1 MRNVVQPK
9 RLLLLVLLL
18 AIALGLVILA
28 TRRGASSPEFQKPA
42 NLSDR
47 EVTSLAKELGALKE
61 REKQIAETIWKPE
74 LQAEECGIVFESLWD
89 SVNRATNKFGVVASL
104 GFRDLAVPTF
114 SIPTQLPH
122 GVQVFSPTAQS
133 RQWNP
138 TDWKNFLRS
147 IEAGGWNISSLE
159 FRHNRFATNNAGLPE
174 SSVFHLIAHLNNER
188 EISRATIEGDLQVLW
203 QPSARPPSIEAIDAS
218 RLSLRTL
225 KGAPAF
231 QAAGVERIDPIEGS
245 HFIDPL
251 ILYDLDGD
259 GLSEIILAARNLVMR
274 RGADGSYTSEPLCR
288 ESPGLIFTAVIA
300 DFDGDGMA
308 DFLCSKFEGLVLFKG
323 SSHGTFD
330 TPGQPVW
337 RADPKLKYGQV
348 LTCGDIDGDGDLD
361 VWLAQYKVPYERGQM
376 PTPYFDANDGHP
388 SYLLIND
395 GTGRFTDATADAG
408 LARKRWRRT
417 YSASLADVDRDGDL
431 DLIVVSDFAGVD
443 LYLNDGRGH
452 FTEETSQWMQESKG
466 FGMAHVWADLDGDS
480 NLDLLMIGMN
490 SPTAERLESL
500 TLKRPG
506 FESYDL
512 VRGKMTHGNR
522 LHLGVAGKKGF
533 HEGSLGTSLSRT
545 GWSWGCSAFDYDNDG
560 HLDLY
565 VANGHVSRQSVH
577 DHEPEFWKHDI
588 YMANSRDSV
597 VGYAYT
603 GGKFMESRDR
613 GYSYGGYEKN
623 RLFWNHS
630 GASFVEV
637 GHLNGVAL
645 EEDSRNVVADD
656 LDGDGR
662 QDLLVTTFEEWPERQ
677 QTLRVF
683 KNETPNPGN
692 WIGVKFREE
701 GNGTSPVGAK
711 VMLRYSGGV
720 QVRDIITGDSYR
732 SQNANTVHFGLG
744 SSTHVENVE
753 VRWLNGRT
761 RTIQNPEINRYHVVR
776 SVP

>member
-1 MRNVVQPK
+1 MQPK

-18 AIALGLVILA
+18 AIVLGLVIIA
-28 TRRGASSPEFQKPA
+28 TRRDDSSPEFEKPS
-42 NLSDR
+42 NLSER
-47 EVTSLAKELGALKE
+47 EITSLAKELGALKE

-74 LQAEECGIVFESLWD
+74 LLAEECGVVFESLWD
-89 SVNRATNKFGVVASL
+89 SINRATNKFGVAASL
-104 GFRDLAVPTF
+104 GFRSLAVPTF
-114 SIPTQLPH
+114 LIPTQLAH
-122 GVQVFSPTAQS
+122 GVHVFSPTVQS

-138 TDWKNFLRS
+138 TDWKNLLTSSEGAGWS
-147 IEAGGWNISSLE
+147 INALE
-159 FRHNRFATNNAGLPE
+159 LRHNRFATNNEGQPK

-188 EISRATIEGDLQVLW
+188 EDTRATIEGDLNVSW
-203 QPSARPPSIEAIDAS
+203 QPNAKSPSIESIDAS
-218 RLSLRTL
+218 RLSVRTL

-231 QAAGVERIDPIEGS
+231 QSAGAERIDPIEGS

-259 GLSEIILAARNLVMR
+259 GLSEIILASRNLMMKR
-274 RGADGSYTSEPLCR
+274 EADGGYTSQPLCR
-288 ESPGLIFTAVIA
+288 ESPGLMFTAVIA
-300 DFDGDGMA
+300 DFDGDGAA
-308 DFLCSKFEGLVLFKG
+308 DFLCAKFEGLVLFRG
-323 SSHGTFD
+323 SSQGTFD
-330 TPGQPVW
+330 TSGQQVW
-337 RADPKLKYGQV
+337 KADPKLKYGQI

-388 SYLLIND
+388 SHLLVNEGAGRFSD
-395 GTGRFTDATADAG
+395 GTAEAG

-417 YSASLADVDRDGDL
+417 YSASFADVDRDGDL
-431 DLIVVSDFAGVD
+431 DLIIVSDFAGVD

-452 FTEETSQWMQESKG
+452 FTEETSQWIQESKG

-480 NLDLLMIGMN
+480 SMDLLMIGMN

-500 TLKRPG
+500 GLKRPG

-512 VRGKMTHGNR
+512 VRGMMTHGNR
-522 LHLGVAGKKGF
+522 LHLGAAGTKGF
-533 HEGSLGTSLSRT
+533 HEGSLGTSIART
-545 GWSWGCSAFDYDNDG
+545 GWSWGSSAFDYDNDG
-560 HLDLY
+560 QLDLY
-565 VANGHVSRQSVH
+565 VSNGHVSRQSVH

-588 YMANSRDSV
+588 YAANSRDSV
-597 VGYAYT
+597 VAFAYT

-623 RLFWNHS
+623 RLFWNHN

-637 GHLNGVAL
+637 GHLSGVAM

-662 QDLLVTTFEEWPERQ
+662 QDFLVTTFEEWPERK

-683 KNETPNPGN
+683 KNQTSNPGN
-692 WIGVKFREE
+692 WIGFKFREE

-711 VMLRYSGGV
+711 VTLRYPGGI

-732 SQNANTVHFGLG
+732 SQHANTAHFGLG
-744 SSTHVENVE
+744 SSTRVENVE
-753 VRWLNGRT
+753 VRWLNGRK
-761 RTIQNPEINRYHVVR
+761 RTIENPEINRYHAVG
-776 SVP
+776 SAP